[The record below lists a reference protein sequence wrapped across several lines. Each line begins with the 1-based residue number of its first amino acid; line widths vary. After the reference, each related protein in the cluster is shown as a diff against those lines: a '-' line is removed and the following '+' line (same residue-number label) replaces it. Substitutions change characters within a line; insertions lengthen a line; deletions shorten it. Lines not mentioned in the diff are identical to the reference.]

1 MTRSNDEN
9 ANQPGE
15 IAQFKCD
22 FCGAL
27 FENEDALRKHE
38 ETCTGDEI
46 EPGL

>member
-1 MTRSNDEN
+1 MEKLPDDNP
-9 ANQPGE
+9 NQPGA

-27 FENEDALRKHE
+27 FETEEELRKHE
-38 ETCTGDEI
+38 EVCTGDQI